1 MSFFAGD
8 NLRAI
13 TSGRWL
19 QRQVAGD
26 DPAGVGT
33 DTRQDLTGK
42 VFIAIRGARF
52 DGHDFLAQAADRG
65 AMMAIVEHGAPAAD
79 LPGTMG
85 VLLVSDTR
93 RALARMALAYRRSLS
108 AAKVIAITGSSGKTT
123 TKRLIDAVLC
133 GALPGS
139 AAPKSFNNDIGVP
152 LTILSARPRDRYVV
166 VEIGTNAPGE
176 VGHLARIAEPDIAV
190 ITNIGRAHLEG
201 FGSVEAIL
209 REKAALLSHL
219 SSDGTAVI
227 NADAPGL
234 ADYARA
240 APTVVRFGE
249 SSEADLRLTAR
260 GRHDRAQ
267 RGGWFEVNG
276 RFRFDLS
283 LPGRHNAINA
293 LAAVAIGRRF
303 ALEDGQISAAL
314 AGVEPEPMRMTEQHV
329 GGLVFYND
337 TYNANPD
344 SVAAALETFI
354 EVAAEAPRRIIIL
367 GDMLELGSAGPDLH
381 REVGRRILDLDR
393 RVRIDHALLIG
404 SLATHIADV
413 LSGSWPPS
421 RFSVVRALN
430 EKAHRLA
437 ARLLQPGDAVLVK
450 ASRGLGLERLVETMA
465 GGGDPADASQGP
477 PCVEI
482 AEASAAGATGVCTE
496 APGAG

>member
-19 QRQVAGD
+19 QRPAIDD
-26 DPAGVGT
+26 DPVGVGT
-33 DTRQDLTGK
+33 DTRQDLKEK
-42 VFIAIRGARF
+42 VFIAIRGERF
-52 DGHDFLAQAADRG
+52 DGHDFLLQAANRG
-65 AMMAIVEHGAPAAD
+65 ATMAIVEHGMLLAD
-79 LPGTMG
+79 LPGAMG

-123 TKRLIDAVLC
+123 TKRLIDAVLSS
-133 GALPGS
+133 AVPGT

-152 LTILSARPRDRYVV
+152 LTILGARPRDRYLV

-176 VGHLARIAEPDIAV
+176 VVHLARIAEPDIAV

-219 SSDGTAVI
+219 SPEGTAII

-249 SSEADLRLTAR
+249 SPVADLRLTGR
-260 GRHDRAQ
+260 GRHDAPPPT
-267 RGGWFEVNG
+267 GWFEVNG

-303 ALEDGQISAAL
+303 ALNDEQISAAL
-314 AGVEPEPMRMTEQHV
+314 SAVEPEPMRMTEQRV
-329 GGLVFYND
+329 GGLVLYND

-354 EVAAEAPRRIIIL
+354 EVAAEAPRRVIIL

-393 RVRIDHALLIG
+393 QVRIDHALLIG
-404 SLATHIADV
+404 PLAAHIADV
-413 LSGSWPPS
+413 LSGAWPPS
-421 RFSVVRALN
+421 RFSVVRAMN
-430 EKAHRLA
+430 EKAHRIA
-437 ARLLQPGDAVLVK
+437 TRLLQPGDAVLVK
-450 ASRGLGLERLVETMA
+450 ASRGLALEGLVEAVA
-465 GGGDPADASQGP
+465 GGGPADADQGP
-477 PCVEI
+477 PCVEV
-482 AEASAAGATGVCTE
+482 AQASAVPTTGVCTE

>member
-13 TSGRWL
+13 ISGRWL
-19 QRQVAGD
+19 QRPADVD

-33 DTRQDLTGK
+33 DTRQDLKGK
-42 VFIAIRGARF
+42 VFIAIRGEHF
-52 DGHDFLAQAADRG
+52 DGHDYLAQAADRG
-65 AMMAIVEHGAPAAD
+65 AMMAIVEHSMPAAD
-79 LPGTMG
+79 LPGAMG
-85 VLLVSDTR
+85 LLLVSDTR

-123 TKRLIDAVLC
+123 TKRLIDAVLS
-133 GALPGS
+133 GALPGR

-152 LTILSARPRDRYVV
+152 LTILGARPQDRYLV

-201 FGSVEAIL
+201 FGSIEAIA
-209 REKAALLSHL
+209 REKASLLSHL
-219 SSDGTAVI
+219 SPDGTAVI
-227 NADAPGL
+227 NADTPHLAP
-234 ADYARA
+234 YVRA
-240 APTVVRFGE
+240 VPTAIRFGE
-249 SSEADLRLTAR
+249 SAEADLRLTAR
-260 GRHDRAQ
+260 GRHVPAQ

-276 RFRFDLS
+276 RLRFDLS

-314 AGVEPEPMRMTEQHV
+314 AAVEPEPMRMVEQHV
-329 GGLVFYND
+329 AGLVFYND

-354 EVAAEAPRRIIIL
+354 EVAADAPRRVVIL
-367 GDMLELGSAGPDLH
+367 GDMLELGNAGPDLH

-393 RVRIDHALLIG
+393 QVRIDHALLIG
-404 SLATHIADV
+404 PLAAHIADV
-413 LSGSWPPS
+413 LSGAWPPS
-421 RFSVVRALN
+421 RFSVVRAMN
-430 EKAHRLA
+430 EKAQRLA
-437 ARLLQPGDAVLVK
+437 ARLLQPGDTVLVK
-450 ASRGLGLERLVETMA
+450 ASRGLGLERLVEAVAPDT
-465 GGGDPADASQGP
+465 PAEPGHRP
-477 PCVEI
+477 PCIEI
-482 AEASAAGATGVCTE
+482 APPSAAGATRACLE